1 MIAEIGDHIL
11 GRAGERQVEGAR
23 LGAAHTLGGPGRSRP
38 SVSWDPRMSSL
49 EERVQRLE
57 DERAVLDRL
66 YAYCTSL
73 DYGHRDEWLD
83 CWTEDGVLAWP
94 HETFTG
100 RDEIARA
107 FDGHSHAPEAFH
119 KHVIVDP
126 RVRLNG
132 DEATAESYFTR
143 LNDSPEGPVVRSFGR
158 YMDVLVR
165 CDDGAWR
172 IRERR
177 LDGRA

>member
-1 MIAEIGDHIL
+1 
-11 GRAGERQVEGAR
+11 
-23 LGAAHTLGGPGRSRP
+23 
-38 SVSWDPRMSSL
+38 MSSV
-49 EERVQRLE
+49 EERLQRLE
-57 DERAVLDRL
+57 DERAIIDRL

-73 DYGHRDEWLD
+73 DYGHREEWLD

-100 RDEIARA
+100 REEIGRA

-126 RVRLNG
+126 RVRQYG
-132 DEATAESYFTR
+132 DEATAQSYFMR
-143 LNDSPEGPVVRSFGR
+143 LNDSPGGPVVRSFGR

-177 LDGRA
+177 LERESLIPGAPVT